1 VALRYKFAMRPRSV
15 QCAGAMLWLWLVLL
29 TTNGSAQLSPDHP
42 GEYTQADIDLGAR
55 VYSAQCHQCHG
66 TNGDQVSGVD
76 LRRGQFRRASSDE
89 DLQRIIANGIPG
101 TGMPPV
107 ALQAQ
112 EMTGIIAF
120 IRAGFD
126 RAGRPI
132 KIGIASRGQAI
143 VEGKGGCLAC
153 HRIDGR
159 GPRQAPELSD
169 IGLVRGAAAIHRTLT
184 DPSSGMMP
192 INRPVRIVMKDGR
205 TIAGRRL
212 NEDTFTVQLI
222 DDKERLHSLEKS
234 AIRSMTAETTSPMPS
249 YATRLT
255 AEELSDVIAYL
266 LTLKGL

>member
-1 VALRYKFAMRPRSV
+1 MMNRRIA
-15 QCAGAMLWLWLVLL
+15 QCATAATVWLVVLASH
-29 TTNGSAQLSPDHP
+29 GSAQLSPDHP
-42 GEYTQADIDLGAR
+42 GEYTQSDIERGSL

-132 KIGIASRGQAI
+132 KIGVASRGRAI

-159 GPRQAPELSD
+159 GPRQAPDLSD

-184 DPSSGMMP
+184 DPSACMMP
-192 INRPVRIVMKDGR
+192 INRPVRIVMKSGR
-205 TIAGRRL
+205 IITGRRL

-222 DDKERLHSLEKS
+222 DDKEQLHSLEKS
-234 AIRSMTAETTSPMPS
+234 AIRTMTAETKSPMPS
-249 YATRLT
+249 YATSLT